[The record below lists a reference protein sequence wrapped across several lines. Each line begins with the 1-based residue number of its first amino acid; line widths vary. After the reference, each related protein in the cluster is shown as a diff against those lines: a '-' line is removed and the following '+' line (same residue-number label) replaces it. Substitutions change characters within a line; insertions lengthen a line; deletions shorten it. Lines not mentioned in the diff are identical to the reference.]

1 VTYLDSYTL
10 RELRATRPQPV
21 KAALCAVLWV
31 VACYAWA
38 GAL

>member
-1 VTYLDSYTL
+1 MTYLYPALS

-31 VACYAWA
+31 VACYAWWSV
-38 GAL
+38 